1 MKLQE
6 LTTEELMSIGGAH
19 RSFFFELF
27 YAGTKVLGAASDISD
42 SLKSN
47 PNFANPMLYK

>member
-19 RSFFFELF
+19 GNFFFELF
-27 YAGTKVLGAASDISD
+27 YAATRALALASDISD

-47 PNFANPMLYK
+47 SSFGNPMLYK